1 MINTRIKGF
10 RLQRH
15 MVGLPQIG
23 IAKPQIRF

>member
-23 IAKPQIRF
+23 TAKP